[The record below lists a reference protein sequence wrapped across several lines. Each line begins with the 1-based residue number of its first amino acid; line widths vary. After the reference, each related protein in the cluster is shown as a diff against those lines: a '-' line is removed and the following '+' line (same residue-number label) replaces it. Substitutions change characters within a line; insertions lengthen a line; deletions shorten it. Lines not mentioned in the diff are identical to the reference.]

1 MGFLIWTLSGMFF
14 IGEGIYC
21 IKSKKEVAIGFW
33 TNGKKPQIEEKNIKA
48 YNKALGKLWCV
59 FGFFFILL
67 GTPFLLGEEQN
78 SLLFIISVIGVILE
92 VIILMAVYTIKIE
105 GKYRKK

>member
-1 MGFLIWTLSGMFF
+1 MVFIIWILVGIFF

-33 TNGKKPQIEEKNIKA
+33 TNGKKPLIEDKNIKT
-48 YNKALGKLWCV
+48 YNKDLGKLWCV

-67 GTPFLLGEEQN
+67 GIPLLGEQN
-78 SLLFIISVIGVILE
+78 SPLMIITLVGIILEFIILI
-92 VIILMAVYTIKIE
+92 AVYTIKIE
-105 GKYRKK
+105 GRYRKK

>member
-1 MGFLIWTLSGMFF
+1 MVFIIWILVGIFF

-33 TNGKKPQIEEKNIKA
+33 TNGKKPLIEDKNIKT

-67 GTPFLLGEEQN
+67 GIPLLGEQN
-78 SLLFIISVIGVILE
+78 SPLMIITLVGIILEFIILI
-92 VIILMAVYTIKIE
+92 AVYTIKIE
-105 GKYRKK
+105 GRYRKK

>member
-1 MGFLIWTLSGMFF
+1 MGFIIWTLLGMFF

-21 IKSKKEVAIGFW
+21 IKSKKEVPIGFW
-33 TNGKKPQIEEKNIKA
+33 TNGKTPQIEEKNIKA

-59 FGFFFILL
+59 YGLFFILL
-67 GTPFLLGEEQN
+67 GVPLLGNQN
-78 SLLFIISVIGVILE
+78 SPLIIITSIGSILQ
-92 VIILMAVYTIKIE
+92 VIILIAVYTIKIE

>member
-1 MGFLIWTLSGMFF
+1 MDKW
-14 IGEGIYC
+14 
-21 IKSKKEVAIGFW
+21 KK
-33 TNGKKPQIEEKNIKA
+33 TQIEEKNIQA

-67 GTPFLLGEEQN
+67 GTSFLLGEEQN
-78 SLLFIISVIGVILE
+78 SPLFIISVIGVILE

>member
-1 MGFLIWTLSGMFF
+1 MGFIIWTLLGIFF

-67 GTPFLLGEEQN
+67 GTPLLGEQN
-78 SLLFIISVIGVILE
+78 SPLIIITSIGSILE

-105 GKYRKK
+105 

>member
-1 MGFLIWTLSGMFF
+1 MGFIIWTLLGMFF

-21 IKSKKEVAIGFW
+21 IKSKKEVSIGFW
-33 TNGKKPQIEEKNIKA
+33 TNGKTPQIEEKNIKA

-59 FGFFFILL
+59 YGLFFILL
-67 GTPFLLGEEQN
+67 GVPLLGNQN
-78 SLLFIISVIGVILE
+78 SPLIIITSIGSILE
-92 VIILMAVYTIKIE
+92 VIILIAVYTIKIE

>member
-1 MGFLIWTLSGMFF
+1 MGFIICVLLGMFF

-21 IKSKKEVAIGFW
+21 IKSKKEVAFGFW
-33 TNGKKPQIEEKNIKA
+33 ANGKKPLIDEKNIKA

-59 FGFFFILL
+59 YGFFFILL
-67 GTPFLLGEEQN
+67 GIPLLGEQN
-78 SLLFIISVIGVILE
+78 SPLIIISLIGMILE
-92 VIILMAVYTIKIE
+92 AIILIAVYIKIE

>member
-1 MGFLIWTLSGMFF
+1 M
-14 IGEGIYC
+14 
-21 IKSKKEVAIGFW
+21 
-33 TNGKKPQIEEKNIKA
+33 
-48 YNKALGKLWCV
+48 GKLWCV

>member
-1 MGFLIWTLSGMFF
+1 MGFIIWTLLGMFF

-33 TNGKKPQIEEKNIKA
+33 TNGKTPQIEEKNIKA
-48 YNKALGKLWCV
+48 YNKTLGKLWCV
-59 FGFFFILL
+59 YGLFFILL
-67 GTPFLLGEEQN
+67 GVPLLGNQN
-78 SLLFIISVIGVILE
+78 SPLIIITSIGSILE
-92 VIILMAVYTIKIE
+92 VIILIAVYTIKIE

>member
-1 MGFLIWTLSGMFF
+1 LGMFF

-21 IKSKKEVAIGFW
+21 IKSKKEAALGFW

-48 YNKALGKLWCV
+48 YNKALGKLWCA

-67 GTPFLLGEEQN
+67 GLPFLGEEHN
-78 SLLFIISVIGVILE
+78 SPLFIISTIGLILE
-92 VIILMAVYTIKIE
+92 AIILIAVYTIKIE
-105 GKYRKK
+105 GKYRNK

>member
-1 MGFLIWTLSGMFF
+1 MGFIIWTLLGMFF

-33 TNGKKPQIEEKNIKA
+33 TNGKTPQIEEKNIKA

-59 FGFFFILL
+59 YGLFFILL
-67 GTPFLLGEEQN
+67 GIPLLGNQN
-78 SLLFIISVIGVILE
+78 SPLIIITSIGSILQ
-92 VIILMAVYTIKIE
+92 VIILIAVYTIKIE

>member
-1 MGFLIWTLSGMFF
+1 MGFIIWTLLGMFF

-33 TNGKKPQIEEKNIKA
+33 TNGKTPQIEEKNIKA

-59 FGFFFILL
+59 YGLFFILL
-67 GTPFLLGEEQN
+67 GVPLLGNQN
-78 SLLFIISVIGVILE
+78 SPLIIITSIGSILE
-92 VIILMAVYTIKIE
+92 VIILIAVYTIKIE

>member
-1 MGFLIWTLSGMFF
+1 MFFIIFVLLGMFF

-21 IKSKKEVAIGFW
+21 IKSKKEVAFGFW

-78 SLLFIISVIGVILE
+78 SPLFIISTIGSILG
-92 VIILMAVYTIKIE
+92 VIILIAVYTIKIE

>member
-1 MGFLIWTLSGMFF
+1 MDKW
-14 IGEGIYC
+14 
-21 IKSKKEVAIGFW
+21 KK
-33 TNGKKPQIEEKNIKA
+33 TQIEEKNIKA

-67 GTPFLLGEEQN
+67 GTPFLLEEEQN
-78 SLLFIISVIGVILE
+78 SQLFIISTIGVFLE

-105 GKYRKK
+105 GKYRNK